1 MMWRWCCALSATSAI
16 GQRRS
21 PRWLLLA
28 APYIERVA
36 LSFSFVVLVV
46 AAAAAAETLSFPFSV
61 WKAKI
66 TKATRKMFFSLWNQS

>member
-1 MMWRWCCALSATSAI
+1 
-16 GQRRS
+16 
-21 PRWLLLA
+21 LA

-46 AAAAAAETLSFPFSV
+46 AAAAAETLSFPFSV

>member
-1 MMWRWCCALSATSAI
+1 
-16 GQRRS
+16 
-21 PRWLLLA
+21 LA